1 MWSRLAFLSIALFWM
16 VMNFL
21 LWRAEYGGHNHLGG
35 AVPVEVVWRKILTA
49 PDHSS
54 LVILHHGRKAG
65 ECSWAATIG
74 SGMEGK
80 ALGEEA
86 PVEEAGGF
94 AGYRLNLEGQVTAA
108 EPAKRLLFSV
118 NLTLTTNR
126 DWQELNARVN
136 AQRNLV
142 AVHALAAEQTVHL
155 RVEDEGDKFEREIR
169 LADLTN
175 PQALAQALDL
185 PLLSALPGAEG
196 FSSEV
201 RREAAL
207 SPGLKWEA
215 RIGWITIAGAQVR
228 VYRLWTELFDR
239 REIALV
245 VSPLGEL
252 LRVELP
258 DDWVLASDRLGG
270 L

>member
-1 MWSRLAFLSIALFWM
+1 MWSRLAFLSIALFWV

-49 PDHSS
+49 PDDSS

-65 ECSWAATIG
+65 ECSWAATIVEQAPAG
-74 SGMEGK
+74 R
-80 ALGEEA
+80 ALGDDA
-86 PVEEAGGF
+86 PVEEAVGF
-94 AGYRLNLEGQVTAA
+94 PATGNLEGQVTAA

-175 PQALAQALDL
+175 PPALAQALDL

-196 FSSEV
+196 FSGEI

-207 SPGLKWEA
+207 S
-215 RIGWITIAGAQVR
+215 R
-228 VYRLWTELFDR
+228 D
-239 REIALV
+239 
-245 VSPLGEL
+245 
-252 LRVELP
+252 
-258 DDWVLASDRLGG
+258 
-270 L
+270 